1 MALRLR
7 SSSVG
12 SRPRPR
18 LHRPSRSESAA
29 ALALDV
35 RCACQYYET
44 NSLLPE
50 RVNPVGYNA
59 AQEFE
64 PCIHVQARL
73 KEHEQHREQQSGS
86 DSAFIPIITNVPN
99 PHQQQQQPQQQ
110 PNVSAQI
117 EMVNPHPTAAY
128 ALPPEFAPENLY
140 IDTTMVK
147 RNTGINK
154 NAFGNRSA
162 SCANMDATVTPVP
175 QMLKQ
180 RDPSTSSLLRKRMS
194 EERQGYS
201 VLNKR
206 SSGSISSRD
215 RFNAQKDPSEST
227 ILRRKMS
234 NRSSGSFE
242 RANSEMM
249 IQQQPFQY
257 QSTRIPNERTFY
269 RDSNEF
275 IRNSNVNI
283 GDANVTESSPLSVQL
298 ASVQAVQPSPPP
310 QKVGVASPLSMQAQ
324 GNRRFVLSSTENLP
338 HQQIDAYM
346 KTSVE
351 TEPDSGIDSNYVDE
365 PPQRNVSDEEKVQI
379 LLSKSNTNSAQNASE
394 KNVDTVKMKTKPKLM
409 LMSMEAVEMEI
420 PVQTP
425 IQYKYLPKADN
436 TVRPQEA
443 ETSDYS
449 YSKLFDSYKSP
460 EQTSIAP
467 NISTPDLRSSN
478 YVKQRDPSQSPLI
491 QNRYKTDAESATP
504 PPPTIINMPIPIEM
518 KTTTHDRLLP
528 SAGELPER
536 RASDIFRPHPPNKDV
551 TGPQFIRQKDLRT
564 SNVLNRRRRNLSQ
577 SSLGQDIEMGDSNT
591 QSGQQQTKVTKTIS
605 FEKNLSQIDSDQ
617 ISPYTG
623 TSVTITKGVSFEFNR
638 PKSSDRSEQNAF
650 DALQLSANKR
660 PFR

>member
-64 PCIHVQARL
+64 PCIHIHARL
-73 KEHEQHREQQSGS
+73 KEHDQHQEQQSGS
-86 DSAFIPIITNVPN
+86 DNAFIPIVNA
-99 PHQQQQQPQQQ
+99 PHQEQQQS
-110 PNVSAQI
+110 NVVTAH
-117 EMVNPHPTAAY
+117 PHSKAY
-128 ALPPEFAPENLY
+128 ELPPEFAPENLY
-140 IDTTMVK
+140 IDTTMIK
-147 RNTGINK
+147 RNIGADENE
-154 NAFGNRSA
+154 FGNRSV
-162 SCANMDATVTPVP
+162 SCANMDATIATTTP
-175 QMLKQ
+175 QLLKQ

-194 EERQGYS
+194 EERHGYS

-206 SSGSISSRD
+206 ASGSTSSRD
-215 RFNAQKDPSEST
+215 RFITQKNASEST

-242 RANSEMM
+242 RASSEMM
-249 IQQQPFQY
+249 SNERIQQPYQFQ
-257 QSTRIPNERTFY
+257 SSRIPNERTFY
-269 RDSNEF
+269 HDSNEF
-275 IRNSNVNI
+275 IRNS
-283 GDANVTESSPLSVQL
+283 GDVTESPSSVLLPASMQLS
-298 ASVQAVQPSPPP
+298 SP

-338 HQQIDAYM
+338 QQIDAYM

-365 PPQRNVSDEEKVQI
+365 PQRNVSDEEKVQI
-379 LLSKSNTNSAQNASE
+379 LLSKSNTLNAGGKIENTASPE
-394 KNVDTVKMKTKPKLM
+394 KAATKAKPKLQ
-409 LMSMEAVEMEI
+409 LMNVEDVKMEI
-420 PVQTP
+420 PVRTQV
-425 IQYKYLPKADN
+425 QYKYLPKADN
-436 TVRPQEA
+436 TIRPQEA

-449 YSKLFDSYKSP
+449 YSKLFDNYKSS
-460 EQTSIAP
+460 EQVSLAP
-467 NISTPDLRSSN
+467 ISNISTPDLRSN
-478 YVKQRDPSQSPLI
+478 YVKQRDPSHSPLV
-491 QNRYKTDAESATP
+491 QNRYKMHDTDTDTAPATDVN
-504 PPPTIINMPIPIEM
+504 IPIPMEM

-536 RASDIFRPHPPNKDV
+536 RASDVFRPQPNRDM
-551 TGPQFIRQKDLRT
+551 GPQYIRQKDLRT

-577 SSLGQDIEMGDSNT
+577 SSLGQDLEIDSS
-591 QSGQQQTKVTKTIS
+591 SGQQTKITKTIS

-617 ISPYTG
+617 ISPYTD
-623 TSVTITKGVSFEFNR
+623 TSVKITKGVSFEFNR

-650 DALQLSANKR
+650 DALQLSADKR

>member
-44 NSLLPE
+44 NLLLPE

-59 AQEFE
+59 AQEYE
-64 PCIHVQARL
+64 PCIHVHARL
-73 KEHEQHREQQSGS
+73 KEHEQQQ
-86 DSAFIPIITNVPN
+86 DNTFIPEIVSAPIQ
-99 PHQQQQQPQQQ
+99 HE
-110 PNVSAQI
+110 PNVAA
-117 EMVNPHPTAAY
+117 HPPPRHSKTY
-128 ALPPEFAPENLY
+128 ELPPEFAPENLY
-140 IDTTMVK
+140 MDTTMVT
-147 RNTGINK
+147 RNIGIDANE
-154 NAFGNRSA
+154 FGNNRSF
-162 SCANMDATVTPVP
+162 SCATMDAPISTS
-175 QMLKQ
+175 QLIKQ

-206 SSGSISSRD
+206 ASASGSTGSRD
-215 RFNAQKDPSEST
+215 RITQKNPSEST

-242 RANSEMM
+242 RASSELISNERM
-249 IQQQPFQY
+249 QQPIQFQ
-257 QSTRIPNERTFY
+257 SSRIPNERTFY
-269 RDSNEF
+269 HDSNEYV
-275 IRNSNVNI
+275 RNS
-283 GDANVTESSPLSVQL
+283 GANVGDVIEPPSSVAVLLPAAMQLS
-298 ASVQAVQPSPPP
+298 APP
-310 QKVGVASPLSMQAQ
+310 KVELASPLSMQAQ

-365 PPQRNVSDEEKVQI
+365 PQRNVSDEEKVQI
-379 LLSKSNTNSAQNASE
+379 LLSKSNTLNAGEKASAPP
-394 KNVDTVKMKTKPKLM
+394 KVKPKLQ
-409 LMSMEAVEMEI
+409 LMSVEDVTLEI
-420 PVQTP
+420 PARTQV
-425 IQYKYLPKADN
+425 QYKYLPKADN
-436 TVRPQEA
+436 TIRPQEA

-449 YSKLFDSYKSP
+449 YSKLFDTYKSS
-460 EQTSIAP
+460 EQGSSAA
-467 NISTPDLRSSN
+467 ISNLSSPDLRSN
-478 YVKQRDPSQSPLI
+478 YVKQRDPSHSPLV
-491 QNRYKTDAESATP
+491 QNRYKAKMRESHDSE
-504 PPPTIINMPIPIEM
+504 PPTNTANIPIPIEM

-536 RASDIFRPHPPNKDV
+536 RASDVFRPQPHQEMG
-551 TGPQFIRQKDLRT
+551 GPQFIRQKDLRT

-577 SSLGQDIEMGDSNT
+577 SSLGHDHEMGHSNEL
-591 QSGQQQTKVTKTIS
+591 QQTKVTKTIS

-623 TSVTITKGVSFEFNR
+623 ADVKITKGVSFEYNR
-638 PKSSDRSEQNAF
+638 PIASDRSEQNAF